1 MASAVFVRI
10 IQDRAEI
17 KGTGYFLLVLPEAG
31 GYELIA
37 LTEEEKD
44 LVVMHRARRMAQ
56 KTKSNE
62 AQTAT

>member
-1 MASAVFVRI
+1 MPSAVFVRI

-17 KGTGYFLLVLPEAG
+17 KDTGYFLLVLPEAG

-56 KTKSNE
+56 KTSSNE
-62 AQTAT
+62 PKTAP